1 MCWSIY
7 IFWISRLWWS
17 TGVSDTI
24 FVSDLNDLPYEALSS
39 TSSTDY
45 ALGMTVSRSSAL
57 SMNVLLIFYIA
68 DKDGALFLNAA
79 FFSTLWFSFAIAGIQ
94 NGHLTNWKIGDIFLK
109 NASFDVQFPR
119 WRSVAS
125 QVLVSFSHYLS

>member
-1 MCWSIY
+1 MCWLIY

-17 TGVSDTI
+17 IWCFWDYFCFRFKWFTI
-24 FVSDLNDLPYEALSS
+24 WSIIINIINRLYI
-39 TSSTDY
+39 
-45 ALGMTVSRSSAL
+45 GMTVSRSSAL

-68 DKDGALFLNAA
+68 DKNGALFLNAA
-79 FFSTLWFSFAIAGIQ
+79 LFSTLWFSFAVAGIQ

-125 QVLVSFSHYLS
+125 QVPFSFSHYLS